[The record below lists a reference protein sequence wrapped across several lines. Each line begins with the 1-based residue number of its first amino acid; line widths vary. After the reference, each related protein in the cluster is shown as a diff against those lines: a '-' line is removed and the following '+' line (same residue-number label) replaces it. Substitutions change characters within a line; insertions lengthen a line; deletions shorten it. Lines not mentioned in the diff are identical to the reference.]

1 MIFPARSLFSSELAG
16 NVDGLGGEIF
26 QIRARNSKLLR
37 SFEMKQIL
45 VTGAL
50 GQIGSELTA
59 ALRQKYG
66 DDKVVATDIRMP
78 TDVRLRDA
86 GPFEFLDVT
95 LPHHISRVMQVHDI
109 DTIYHL
115 GAILSATGESR
126 PGTAWQVN
134 MNGLFNF
141 LEAAQQH
148 KCSLFFPS
156 SIGAF
161 GKSTPQDKTP
171 QDTIQRPDTIYGVTK
186 VAGELLCDYYHKRF
200 GLDTRGVR
208 FPGLISYET
217 EPGGGT
223 TDYAVDIFYQA
234 IKSKKYTCYL
244 RPDTWL
250 DMMYMPDA
258 IRAMIDLMEA
268 DGTKLIHRNSFNV
281 TAMSFTPKILADEI
295 RKHIPEFTIDYNVDP
310 VRQAIA
316 DSWPN
321 SMDDSCA
328 RKEWGWKPEYDLAR
342 MTSDM
347 IDVLSRKLRVG
358 PTVSKIG

>member
-1 MIFPARSLFSSELAG
+1 
-16 NVDGLGGEIF
+16 
-26 QIRARNSKLLR
+26 
-37 SFEMKQIL
+37 MKRFL
-45 VTGAL
+45 VTGAV

-59 ALRQKYG
+59 ALRERYG
-66 DDKVVATDIRMP
+66 KEKVVATDIRMP
-78 TDVRLRDA
+78 TDVEMRDA

-95 LPHHISRVMQVHDI
+95 DPHHITRVMQMHDVG
-109 DTIYHL
+109 TIYHL
-115 GAILSATGESR
+115 AAVLSATGESR
-126 PGTAWQVN
+126 PGLAWQIN
-134 MNGLFNF
+134 MNGLYNM
-141 LEAAQQH
+141 LEAARQYQC
-148 KCSLFFPS
+148 KVFFPS

-161 GKSTPQDKTP
+161 GLSTPHDKTP

-208 FPGLISYET
+208 FPGLISHDT

-234 IKSKKYTCYL
+234 LRHKKYTCYL
-244 RPDTWL
+244 KPDTWL

-258 IRAMIDLMEA
+258 LRAMVQLMEA
-268 DGTKLIHRNSFNV
+268 DGSKLVHRNAFNV
-281 TAMSFTPKILADEI
+281 TAMSFTPRMLAEEI
-295 RKHIPEFTIDYNVDP
+295 RKHIPEFMIDYEIDP

-328 RKEWGWKPEYDLAR
+328 RFEWDWKPEYDLAR

-347 IDVLSRKLRVG
+347 IEVLSQKVHTTTAG
-358 PTVSKIG
+358 

>member
-1 MIFPARSLFSSELAG
+1 
-16 NVDGLGGEIF
+16 
-26 QIRARNSKLLR
+26 
-37 SFEMKQIL
+37 MKRFL
-45 VTGAL
+45 VTGAV

-59 ALRQKYG
+59 ALRTRYG
-66 DDKVVATDIRMP
+66 KEKVVATDIRMP
-78 TDVRLRDA
+78 TDVEMRDA

-95 LPHHISRVMQVHDI
+95 DPHHITRVMQMHDVG
-109 DTIYHL
+109 TIYHL
-115 GAILSATGESR
+115 AAVLSATGESR
-126 PGTAWQVN
+126 PGLAWQIN
-134 MNGLFNF
+134 MNGLYNM
-141 LEAAQQH
+141 LEAARQYQC
-148 KCSLFFPS
+148 KVFFPS

-161 GKSTPQDKTP
+161 GLSTPHDKTP

-208 FPGLISYET
+208 FPGLISHDT

-234 IKSKKYTCYL
+234 LRHKKYTCYL
-244 RPDTWL
+244 KPDTWL

-258 IRAMIDLMEA
+258 LRAMVQLMEA
-268 DGTKLIHRNSFNV
+268 DGSKLVHRNAFNV
-281 TAMSFTPKILADEI
+281 AAMSFTPRMLAEEI
-295 RKHIPEFTIDYNVDP
+295 RKHVPEFKIDYEIDP

-328 RKEWGWKPEYDLAR
+328 RAEWGWKPEYDLAR
-342 MTSDM
+342 MTGNM
-347 IDVLSRKLRVG
+347 IEVLSQKVHT
-358 PTVSKIG
+358 TVAG